1 MGKKWDVTRVTR
13 MVFREWG
20 KYYRKRAE
28 ILLNIKLE
36 KANVINMD
44 KTQMNQLVQIFC
56 SLEFPEFWDDL
67 TTG

>member
-20 KYYRKRAE
+20 KYYRKRA
-28 ILLNIKLE
+28 KLE

-44 KTQMNQLVQIFC
+44 KTQMNQLVGVLC